1 MTPYQLLNNLQGNTE
16 IRRYFH
22 NLQIIDGNK
31 VVGFYKTRVVKY
43 KNRLNQNI
51 SYLFPATFSVV
62 NGYVTVT
69 MTFGSVE
76 RGYNPAYSFNGKNEY
91 NLYVLDVQSHLYGLL
106 AAKRHISISEFLNQN
121 YHQEMIRYFVNTIQ
135 YLDEHAF
142 PFMRI
147 AHQDSKKSYKSF
159 Y

>member
-16 IRRYFH
+16 IGRYFH
-22 NLQIIDGNK
+22 DLQIIDGNK

-51 SYLFPATFSVV
+51 SYLFPATFSVA
-62 NGYVTVT
+62 NGYVTVI

-76 RGYNPAYSFNGKNEY
+76 RGYNPAYALSGKNEY
-91 NLYVLDVQSHLYGLL
+91 NLYVINLYSHLYGLL
-106 AAKRHISISEFLNQN
+106 AVKKHISINEFLNL
-121 YHQEMIRYFVNTIQ
+121 YSHREMIKHFINTIR
-135 YLDEHAF
+135 YLEDCDF

-147 AHQDSKKSYKSF
+147 NNQDSASEFKSF

>member
-22 NLQIIDGNK
+22 DLQIIDGNQ

-51 SYLFPATFSVV
+51 SYLFPATFIVV

-76 RGYNPAYSFNGKNEY
+76 RGYNPAYALSGKNEY
-91 NLYVLDVQSHLYGLL
+91 NLYVTNLYSHLYGLL
-106 AAKRHISISEFLNQN
+106 AAKKYISINEFLNQN
-121 YHQEMIRYFVNTIQ
+121 YHREMIRYFINTIQ
-135 YLDEHAF
+135 YLEDCDF

-147 AHQDSKKSYKSF
+147 NNQDSASDFKSF